1 MRGCSTLSWLIKMSE
16 HRILLIENPASLSV
30 DLGRLRIRR
39 DGFDDAFVLPRDIAV
54 LCLHHHTIQISV
66 QALRVLAQAG
76 ASVMVT
82 DEIHHPCAWL
92 LPQVGNGDLARR
104 LRQQMVLDSGLL
116 KGELWQALV
125 QARLSTQAVNLR
137 VLNRKGALR
146 LERLANE
153 VQHADKTKCEGQG
166 AKHYWAYLFEDRFKR
181 EKQGAIDTINARLN
195 FGYAVLRSMVA
206 RSLVMAGLNP
216 ALGLGHCS
224 MENPF
229 NLADDFIEPYR
240 FVVERHVALGD
251 SGEFDG
257 MARKQIL
264 GFVEQEIKLNGVGYR
279 LPAAINES
287 VASFVRVLDGRAKQ
301 LTLPTDVIAKPNDES
316 WA

>member
-1 MRGCSTLSWLIKMSE
+1 MSD
-16 HRILLIENPASLSV
+16 HRILLIENPALLSV

-39 DGFDDAFVLPRDIAV
+39 DGFDDSFVLPRDIAV

-66 QALRVLAQAG
+66 QALRVLAEAG

-92 LPQVGNGDLARR
+92 LPQVGNGDLVRR
-104 LRQQMVLDSGLL
+104 LRQQITLDNSHT
-116 KGELWQALV
+116 KGHLWQAIV
-125 QARLSTQAVNLR
+125 QARLNTQAANLR
-137 VLNRKGALR
+137 ILNRKGALR
-146 LERLANE
+146 LERLAKE
-153 VQHADKTKCEGQG
+153 VQPADKTKCEGQG
-166 AKHYWAYLFEDRFKR
+166 AKHYWAYLFEDDFKR
-181 EKQGAIDTINARLN
+181 EKQGAEDAINARLN

-216 ALGLGHCS
+216 ALGLGHS
-224 MENPF
+224 STENPF

-240 FVVERHVALGD
+240 FVVERHVALGQF
-251 SGEFDG
+251 GTFDG
-257 MARKQIL
+257 AARKQIL
-264 GFVEQEIKLNGVGYR
+264 GFVEQEIKLNGAGYR

-287 VASFVRVLDGRAKQ
+287 IASFVRMLDGRAEQ
-301 LTLPTDVIAKPNDES
+301 LLLPQDALLERDNEDS

>member
-1 MRGCSTLSWLIKMSE
+1 M
-16 HRILLIENPASLSV
+16 LIENPASLSV

-66 QALRVLAQAG
+66 QVLRLLAQAG
-76 ASVMVT
+76 VGVIVT

-92 LPQVGNGDLARR
+92 LPHVGNGELVRR
-104 LRQQMVLDSGLL
+104 LRQQMVFDSSSI
-116 KGELWQALV
+116 KGQLWQALV
-125 QARLSTQAVNLR
+125 QARLRTQATNLR

-153 VQHADKTKCEGQG
+153 VEPADKTKCEGQG
-166 AKHYWAYLFEDRFKR
+166 AKHYWAYLFESEFKR
-181 EKQGAIDTINARLN
+181 KKQGAEDAINARLN

-240 FVVERHVALGD
+240 FVVERHVVQSEL
-251 SGEFDG
+251 GEFDG
-257 MARKQIL
+257 AARKQIL
-264 GFVEQEIKLNGVGYR
+264 GFVEQEIKFNGAGYR

-287 VASFVRVLDGRAKQ
+287 VASFVRVLDGRAEQ
-301 LTLPTDVIAKPNDES
+301 LYLPQDVITKSNDES

>member
-1 MRGCSTLSWLIKMSE
+1 MSE

-39 DGFDDAFVLPRDIAV
+39 EDFDDHFLLPKDIAV

-66 QALRVLAQAG
+66 QALRCLAEAG
-76 ASVMVT
+76 ASVLVT
-82 DEIHHPCAWL
+82 DEIHHPYAWF
-92 LPQVGNGDLARR
+92 LPQVGNGDLVRR
-104 LRQQMVLDSGLL
+104 LRQQMLLDSSDN
-116 KGELWQALV
+116 KGKLWQALV
-125 QARLSTQAVNLR
+125 QARLNTQATNLR
-137 VLNRKGALR
+137 TLNRKGALR
-146 LERLANE
+146 LERLAQE
-153 VQHADKTKCEGQG
+153 VQPADKTKCEGQG
-166 AKHYWAYLFEDRFKR
+166 AKHYWAYLFEAEFSR
-181 EKQGAIDTINARLN
+181 EKQGAEDAVNGRLN
-195 FGYAVLRSMVA
+195 FGYAVLRSMIA

-240 FVVERHVALGD
+240 FVVERHVAKNHA
-251 SGEFDG
+251 GEFNSQ
-257 MARKQIL
+257 ARKEML
-264 GFVEQEIKLNGVGYR
+264 GFVTQEIRLNGAGYR

-287 VASFVRVLDGRAKQ
+287 VASFVRILDGRAKQ
-301 LTLPTDVIAKPNDES
+301 LNLPEDMLVQADDEEP

>member
-1 MRGCSTLSWLIKMSE
+1 MSE
-16 HRILLIENPASLSV
+16 HRILLIENPASLSI

-39 DGFDDAFVLPRDIAV
+39 DGFDDTFVLPRDIAV

-66 QALRVLAQAG
+66 QTLHVLAQASV
-76 ASVMVT
+76 SVMIT

-92 LPQVGNGDLARR
+92 LPHVGNGDLVRR
-104 LRQQMVLDSGLL
+104 LRQQMELDDSAL

-181 EKQGAIDTINARLN
+181 EKQGAEDAINARLN

-206 RSLVMAGLNP
+206 RSLVLAGLNP
-216 ALGLGHCS
+216 ALGLGHCN

-240 FVVERHVALGD
+240 FVVERHVVALAD
-251 SGEFDG
+251 SRDFTNEFESA
-257 MARKQIL
+257 ARKQIL
-264 GFVEQEIKLNGVGYR
+264 GFVGQEIKLNGVSYR

-287 VASFVRVLDGRAKQ
+287 VASFVRVLDGRANQ
-301 LTLPTDVIAKPNDES
+301 LTLPIDVIAKSNDES

>member
-1 MRGCSTLSWLIKMSE
+1 MSD
-16 HRILLIENPASLSV
+16 HRILLIENPATLSV

-39 DGFDDAFVLPRDIAV
+39 DGFDDSFVLPRDIAV

-66 QALRVLAQAG
+66 QALRVLAEAG

-92 LPQVGNGDLARR
+92 LPQVGNGDLVRR
-104 LRQQMVLDSGLL
+104 LRQQIKLDNSHT
-116 KGELWQALV
+116 KGQLWQTIV
-125 QARLSTQAVNLR
+125 QARLNTQAANLR

-146 LERLANE
+146 LERLAKE
-153 VQHADKTKCEGQG
+153 VQPADRTKCEGQG
-166 AKHYWAYLFEDRFKR
+166 AKHYWTYLFEDEFKR
-181 EKQGAIDTINARLN
+181 EKQGAEDAINARLN

-216 ALGLGHCS
+216 ALGLGHS
-224 MENPF
+224 NMENPF

-240 FVVERHVALGD
+240 FVVERHVALGQF
-251 SGEFDG
+251 GEFDG
-257 MARKQIL
+257 SARKQIL
-264 GFVEQEIKLNGVGYR
+264 GFVEQEIKLNGAGYR
-279 LPAAINES
+279 LPSAINES
-287 VASFVRVLDGRAKQ
+287 IASFVRMLDGRAEQ
-301 LTLPTDVIAKPNDES
+301 LLLPQDALLQRDNEDA

>member
-1 MRGCSTLSWLIKMSE
+1 MSE

-39 DGFDDAFVLPRDIAV
+39 DGFDDSFVLPKDVAV
-54 LCLHHHTIQISV
+54 LCLHHHTIQVSV
-66 QALRVLAQAG
+66 QALRILAEAG
-76 ASVMVT
+76 ASVLVT
-82 DEIHHPCAWL
+82 NEFHHPCAWF
-92 LPQVGNGDLARR
+92 LPQVGNGDLVRR
-104 LRQQMVLDSGLL
+104 LRQQMLLDSAET
-116 KGELWQALV
+116 KGKLWQAIV
-125 QARLSTQAVNLR
+125 QARLYTQAVNLR

-146 LERLANE
+146 LERLAQE
-153 VQHADKTKCEGQG
+153 VQSADKTKCEGQG
-166 AKHYWAYLFEDRFKR
+166 AKHYWAYLFEAKFSR
-181 EKQGAIDTINARLN
+181 EKQGAEDAINARLN
-195 FGYAVLRSMVA
+195 FGYAVLRSMIA

-240 FVVERHVALGD
+240 FVVERYVAKNHR
-251 SGEFDG
+251 GEFNSQ
-257 MARKQIL
+257 ARKEML
-264 GFVEQEIKLNGVGYR
+264 GFVTQEIKLNGAGYR

-287 VASFVRVLDGRAKQ
+287 VASFVRMLDGRVKQ
-301 LTLPTDVIAKPNDES
+301 LSLPEDMITQADDEES

>member
-1 MRGCSTLSWLIKMSE
+1 MSE

-39 DGFDDAFVLPRDIAV
+39 DGFKDAFVLPRDIAV

-76 ASVMVT
+76 ASIIVT

-92 LPQVGNGDLARR
+92 LPYVGNGDLVRR
-104 LRQQMVLDSGLL
+104 LRQQMALDGSHV
-116 KGELWQALV
+116 KDKLWQALV
-125 QARLSTQAVNLR
+125 QARLSTQAANLR
-137 VLNRKGALR
+137 ALNRKGALR
-146 LERLANE
+146 LERLVNE
-153 VQHADKTKCEGQG
+153 VQPADKTKCEGQG
-166 AKHYWAYLFEDRFKR
+166 AKHYWAYLFESEFKR
-181 EKQGAIDTINARLN
+181 EKQGAEDSINARLN
-195 FGYAVLRSMVA
+195 FGYTVLRSMVA

-216 ALGLGHCS
+216 ALGLGHCN

-240 FVVERHVALGD
+240 FVVERHVVQGELGD
-251 SGEFDG
+251 FDCV
-257 MARKQIL
+257 ARKQTL
-264 GFVEQEIKLNGVGYR
+264 GFVEREIKLNGAGYR

-287 VASFVRVLDGRAKQ
+287 VASFVRVLDGRVGQ
-301 LTLPTDVIAKPNDES
+301 LSLPQGVLVKSNDES
-316 WA
+316 WV

>member
-1 MRGCSTLSWLIKMSE
+1 MSD
-16 HRILLIENPASLSV
+16 HRILLIENPASLTV

-39 DGFDDAFVLPRDIAV
+39 DGFDDSFVSPRDIAV

-66 QALRVLAQAG
+66 QALRALAEAG
-76 ASVMVT
+76 AGVMVT

-92 LPQVGNGDLARR
+92 LPQVGNGDLVRR
-104 LRQQMVLDSGLL
+104 LRQQITLDNSHV
-116 KGELWQALV
+116 KGHLWQAIV
-125 QARLSTQAVNLR
+125 QARLNTQAANLR

-146 LERLANE
+146 LERLAKE
-153 VQHADKTKCEGQG
+153 VQPADKTKCEGQG
-166 AKHYWAYLFEDRFKR
+166 AKHYWAYLFDDTFRR
-181 EKQGAIDTINARLN
+181 EKQSAEDAINARLN

-216 ALGLGHCS
+216 ALGLGHS
-224 MENPF
+224 NMENPF

-240 FVVERHVALGD
+240 FVVERHVALG
-251 SGEFDG
+251 SLGEFDG
-257 MARKQIL
+257 AARKRML
-264 GFVEQEIKLNGVGYR
+264 EFVKQEIKLNGAGYR

-287 VASFVRVLDGRAKQ
+287 IASFVRMLDGRAEQ
-301 LTLPTDVIAKPNDES
+301 LLLPQDALLQRDEDE

>member
-1 MRGCSTLSWLIKMSE
+1 MSE

-39 DGFDDAFVLPRDIAV
+39 EGFDDAFVLPCDIAV

-66 QALRVLAQAG
+66 QALRALAEAG
-76 ASVMVT
+76 AGVMVT

-92 LPQVGNGDLARR
+92 LPQVGNGDLVRR
-104 LRQQMVLDSGLL
+104 LRQQMMLDTSLT
-116 KGELWQALV
+116 KGKLWQALV
-125 QARLSTQAVNLR
+125 QARLSTQAANLR
-137 VLNRKGALR
+137 ALNRKGALR
-146 LERLANE
+146 LERLSSQ
-153 VQHADKTKCEGQG
+153 VQHSDKTKCEGQG
-166 AKHYWAYLFEDRFKR
+166 AKHYWAYLFEEDFKR
-181 EKQGAIDTINARLN
+181 EKQGAEDALNARLN

-216 ALGLGHCS
+216 ALGLGHS
-224 MENPF
+224 NMENPF

-240 FVVERHVALGD
+240 FVVERHVAASD
-251 SGEFDG
+251 FGEFDG
-257 MARKQIL
+257 AARKAML
-264 GFVEQEIKLNGVGYR
+264 GFVEQEVKLNGAGYR

-287 VASFVRVLDGRAKQ
+287 VASFVRVLDGRAEQ
-301 LTLPTDVIAKPNDES
+301 LHLPQDVITQANDES

>member
-1 MRGCSTLSWLIKMSE
+1 MSE

-30 DLGRLRIRR
+30 DLGRLKIRR
-39 DGFDDAFVLPRDIAV
+39 DSFNDAFVLPRDIAV

-92 LPQVGNGDLARR
+92 LPQVGNGDLVRR
-104 LRQQMVLDSGLL
+104 LRQQMVLDSSVL
-116 KGELWQALV
+116 KGELWRALV
-125 QARLSTQAVNLR
+125 QARLNTQASNLR
-137 VLNRKGALR
+137 ALNRKGALR

-181 EKQGAIDTINARLN
+181 EKQGAEDAINARLN

-216 ALGLGHCS
+216 ALGLGHCN
-224 MENPF
+224 MKNPF

-240 FVVERHVALGD
+240 FVVERHVVALGD
-251 SGEFDG
+251 CGEFANDFDG
-257 MARKQIL
+257 AARKQIL
-264 GFVEQEIKLNGVGYR
+264 GFVEQEIKLNNAGYR

-287 VASFVRVLDGRAKQ
+287 VASFVRVLDGRTKQ
-301 LTLPTDVIAKPNDES
+301 LTLPQDVVVKLNDEA
-316 WA
+316 WV